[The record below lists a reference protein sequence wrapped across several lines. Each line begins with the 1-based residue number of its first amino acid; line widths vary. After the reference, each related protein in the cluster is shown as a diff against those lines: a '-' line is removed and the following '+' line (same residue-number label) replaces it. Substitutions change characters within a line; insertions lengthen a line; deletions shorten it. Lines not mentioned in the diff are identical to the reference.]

1 MRLRFVSIATVVLM
15 CGALSGQPAGAVV
28 ENLVAG
34 PGVRTTGLFTTPL
47 VLAPVG
53 GPVTFTNQD
62 IQPHGVAS
70 DAYGPGAQPWCGFFA
85 EGKCPLLWAPVTDAG
100 GRNSQVQGLAN
111 TVSGT
116 QYGLHCTL
124 HANMRATLLVL

>member
-1 MRLRFVSIATVVLM
+1 MRIRFVSIAAIALM
-15 CGALSGQPAGAVV
+15 LAFSSHPAGAAV
-28 ENLVAG
+28 ENLVAA
-34 PGVRTTGLFTTPL
+34 PGVRTIGYFATPL
-47 VLAPVG
+47 VVAPIG

-70 DAYGPGAQPWCGFFA
+70 DAFGASSQPWCGFFA
-85 EGKCPLLWAPVTDAG
+85 ANKCPLLWAPVTDAG
-100 GRNSQVQGLAN
+100 GRTSPVQGLAN
-111 TVSGT
+111 TASGT